1 MPYYCRNDH
10 SLNFTDMSNRILLET
25 LGTIEK
31 KEMLGPVGYKEL
43 VLEAFQPFPGYHG
56 TTVPDKDTPRSLFA
70 ITRSK
75 YTEEKLIRVTQ
86 KIKSEKKMHFDATP
100 GMVTLYNMLN
110 PCLRFKNLS
119 SYTEVPD
126 ILKAYEEEGIEFMS
140 NRNIEP
146 YSGIIKVKK
155 YFLVEVISDSIFLD
169 AEDPNMFYFSIPFQ
183 LRFNQF
189 EKITLDL
196 KQNIDDANFDAALG
210 TIYRKSGLIDL
221 IRIYAEKC
229 TPERI
234 EHIRTKYIQ
243 AIDKLLKQ

>member
-1 MPYYCRNDH
+1 
-10 SLNFTDMSNRILLET
+10 MSDRILLET

-56 TTVPDKDTPRSLFA
+56 TTVPDKEMPQSLFA

-86 KIKSEKKMHFDATP
+86 KIKYERKMKFDATP

-110 PCLRFKNLS
+110 PCIRIKQLS
-119 SYTEVPD
+119 SYTEVPE
-126 ILKAYEEEGIEFMS
+126 ILKTYEEEGIEFMS

-169 AEDPNMFYFSIPFQ
+169 AEDPNMFYFSIPIQ

-189 EKITLDL
+189 EKITLEL
-196 KQNIDDANFDAALG
+196 KQNLEDANFDAALG
-210 TIYRKSGLIDL
+210 TIYRKTGLVDL
-221 IRIYAEKC
+221 IRIYADRY
-229 TPERI
+229 TPARLEQ
-234 EHIRTKYIQ
+234 IRSKYIQ
-243 AIDKLLKQ
+243 AIDKLIKQ